1 MLKKIIVLLTL
12 LCSGIGMAQYPIGHT
27 TITFNDPTRTGGFG
41 SGGGSGRQIQSE
53 IYYPAT
59 SSGENTPV
67 ATGEMPV
74 IVFGHGFAMAWDAYQ
89 NIWEEYVPKGY
100 ILVFPRTEG
109 SLLPAP
115 SHENFGKDLRLVV
128 DKMQAQGQL
137 SSSLFYQKVKASS
150 AIIGHSMGGG
160 ATILAGAS
168 NSTIKTIVGMAP
180 AETDP
185 SAIAAAPNVTVP
197 ALIFSGSSDGVTP
210 AADNHSP
217 IYAGLASNCK
227 AFISITGGAHC
238 YFAESNFNCD
248 FGESTSST
256 GISITREQQ
265 QATTYSLLTPWLDF
279 YLKGNCDAF
288 TTFENVRN
296 AGVGI
301 TSQRS
306 CSYQPFTVTG
316 TATNSTTGSN
326 GGVDVTVTGGE
337 APFVYSWSN
346 GQSTVD
352 LSNVG
357 AGNYTITV
365 SDKYCSKEQAFTV
378 SGTTSLLEEINTLQ
392 LQVFPNPA
400 TDKVTVEFEN
410 VLNGETFIQV
420 LDLSGKDVSLMQRT
434 GGVKSVEVDVHALAT
449 GFYVLKISNAAHGLS
464 LSKIYVKHD

>member
-1 MLKKIIVLLTL
+1 MFKKTIVLLTL
-12 LCSGIGMAQYPIGHT
+12 LCSGFGMAQYPIGHT

-41 SGGGSGRQIQSE
+41 SGGGTGRQIQSE

-59 SSGENTPV
+59 TAGENTAV
-67 ATGEMPV
+67 ASGEMPV

-109 SLLPAP
+109 GLIPAP

-128 DKMQAQGQL
+128 QKMQEQGQL
-137 SSSLFYQKVKASS
+137 STSIFYQKVKASS

-168 NSTIKTIVGMAP
+168 NSTIKTIVGLAP
-180 AETDP
+180 AETTP
-185 SAIAAAPNVTVP
+185 SAISAAPNVTVP

-217 IYAGLASNCK
+217 IYAGLASSCK

-238 YFAESNFNCD
+238 FFAQSNFNCD
-248 FGESTSST
+248 FGESTSSS
-256 GISITREQQ
+256 GISISRTEQ
-265 QATTYSLLTPWLDF
+265 QATTYGLLTPWLDF

-288 TTFENVRN
+288 AAFETVRT
-296 AGVGI
+296 AGAGI
-301 TSQRS
+301 TSQRT
-306 CSYQPFTVTG
+306 CSYQPFTLTG
-316 TATNSTTGSN
+316 TVSNATSGSS

-346 GQSTVD
+346 GQSNVD
-352 LSNVG
+352 LANVA
-357 AGNYTITV
+357 AGSYTISV
-365 SDKYCSKEQAFTV
+365 SDKYCTKQEAFTV
-378 SGTTSLLEEINTLQ
+378 SGTTSSIAEIDQ
-392 LQVFPNPA
+392 IQSQVYPNPA
-400 TDKVTVEFEN
+400 SETVFVEFDKS
-410 VLNGETFIQV
+410 LSGETTIQV
-420 LDLSGKDVSLMQRT
+420 IDLSGKEVSNMQRS
-434 GGVKSVEVDVHALAT
+434 GVLKSVEVDVNALAT
-449 GFYVLKISNAAHGLS
+449 GFYVLKISNPAYGTS